1 MFIPALFPIAKL
13 DIIQM
18 FIDRQMDKLWYVY
31 PHNRILLTNKKRQT
45 AETTMWVNFENIM
58 KVKEAQHKLILIN
71 WFYLYKILEKVML

>member
-18 FIDRQMDKLWYVY
+18 FIDRQMDKLWYVH
-31 PHNRILLTNKKRQT
+31 PHNRILLTNKKRQM

-58 KVKEAQHKLILIN
+58 IGERSPAQIN
-71 WFYLYKILEKVML
+71 TD

>member
-31 PHNRILLTNKKRQT
+31 PHNRD
-45 AETTMWVNFENIM
+45 TTY
-58 KVKEAQHKLILIN
+58 Q
-71 WFYLYKILEKVML
+71 

>member
-31 PHNRILLTNKKRQT
+31 AHNRILLTNKKRQT
-45 AETTMWVNFENIM
+45 AETTMWVNFENMIG
-58 KVKEAQHKLILIN
+58 ERSPAQIN
-71 WFYLYKILEKVML
+71 TD